1 MKLGKLFIVATPIGN
16 YLDITLRA
24 LEVLKSV
31 DCVVCEEYKQ
41 GSKLLKKINIENE
54 LMLLNEH
61 NEEEQVPLIIDI
73 LLNGKNLAIISDCG
87 TPIFA
92 DPGHHLV
99 SQYVSVG
106 GEPIPVPGVSSLTAA
121 LSVLDIKLEK
131 FTFIGFL
138 PRDKASRDNEIKKLK
153 RIKIPIVLMD
163 TPYRLN
169 KLLSEL
175 RAGLGKAVEVTLAV
189 DLTLPTEKIYRGR
202 LGDVLRDVGNR
213 KGEFILIVH

>member
-24 LEVLKSV
+24 LEILKSV
-31 DCVVCEEYKQ
+31 DCVICEEYKQ

-54 LMLLNEH
+54 LILLNEH
-61 NEEEQVPLIIDI
+61 NEKEQAPLIIED
-73 LLNGKNLAIISDCG
+73 LLSGKDFALISDCG
-87 TPIFA
+87 TPVFA
-92 DPGHHLV
+92 DPGYHLV
-99 SQYVSVG
+99 NQYVTMG
-106 GEPIPVPGVSSLTAA
+106 GDPIPVPGASSLMAA

-138 PRDKASRDNEIKKLK
+138 PRDKTSRNNEIKILK
-153 RIKIPIVLMD
+153 RIKMPIVLMD

-175 RAGLGKAVEVTLAV
+175 RDELGNTAEVTLAV
-189 DLTLPTEKIYRGR
+189 DLTLPQEKIYRGR
-202 LGDVLRDVGNR
+202 LGDVLRDIGNR
-213 KGEFILIVH
+213 KGEFILIIH